1 MINSSKLLSKT
12 PIVLFIIGVLLFII
26 GFSINLILANYIYS
40 SELNFSNSP
49 IIEKLISF
57 SPLMML
63 IVPLVLAPIIEEI
76 SFRGW
81 IRNSKKSKL
90 ISFILTS
97 FYVLF
102 YIKNI
107 FISFSIIFIL
117 LITLFLIKNRFYL
130 INTIITSLLFGIIHI
145 NNYDIPMIKFA
156 SIIQLVGLA
165 FVLSFIVK
173 KFGLIYSII
182 CHFIFNLIAL
192 TPLLIT
198 SGNNNTISFENES
211 YYATLNK
218 LSILNSAENIS
229 YKYSDSIDLNGHLS
243 KLAVDIA
250 PFEQKVIYIPSIDNL
265 TKYNLK
271 IKAKKGKSINNQQL
285 FLDYLDIIKSKTDTL
300 KKNAYLLSFNSN
312 LIMDSDYSSYN
323 TSLFMLVKHIDNKY
337 NIPIL
342 LQENQKDTLLK
353 IDLKTLKIND
363 FSDFKLNLQKHNGVF
378 INKSDSLNIKYIKI
392 KSIL

>member
-1 MINSSKLLSKT
+1 MINNSKILSRT
-12 PIVLFIIGVLLFII
+12 PIVLCIIGVLLFII

-49 IIEKLISF
+49 ILEKLISF
-57 SPLMML
+57 SPLMIL

-76 SFRGW
+76 TFRGW

-90 ISFILTS
+90 TSFILSS
-97 FYVLF
+97 FYVL
-102 YIKNI
+102 YYLNYT
-107 FISFSIIFIL
+107 FISFLIIFIL
-117 LITLFLIKNRFYL
+117 FFTLFKLKKHFLI
-130 INTIITSLLFGIIHI
+130 INIISTSILFGIIHI
-145 NNYDIPMIKFA
+145 NNFNLPMIKFA
-156 SIIQLVGLA
+156 SIIQLIGLA
-165 FVLSFIVK
+165 FILSFIVK

-182 CHFIFNLIAL
+182 CHFLFNIVAL
-192 TPLLIT
+192 APLLI
-198 SGNNNTISFENES
+198 SFGSNNTISFENES
-211 YYATLNK
+211 YHATLNK
-218 LSILNSAENIS
+218 LSIFNSDENNS
-229 YKYSDSIDLNGHLS
+229 YYYSDSIDLRGHLS
-243 KLAVDIA
+243 KLAIDIA
-250 PFEQKVIYIPSIDNL
+250 PFEHKIIYVPSIDNL

-285 FLDYLDIIKSKTDTL
+285 FLDYLNIIKSKTDTL
-300 KKNAYLLSFNSN
+300 KKKAYLLSFDSS

-392 KSIL
+392 KSSL